1 MSESI
6 KETEEFRLQRKALIE
21 ESVNEKEAFVADQY
35 NREPNANLQ
44 VLYFIADILYHSINL
59 ANSEI
64 IRSLFHNG
72 YCYYF
77 ANMLKIAFNR
87 GEICWAAPYG
97 HFVWQDDNGVCY
109 DIEGVTIS
117 EADYF
122 IPVSYIGDGIK
133 DFLHIRDVSY
143 NATQED
149 ISKWMNEY
157 LKDKGEI

>member
-1 MSESI
+1 MKRCRSSKTCI
-6 KETEEFRLQRKALIE
+6 AP
-21 ESVNEKEAFVADQY
+21 VNDINISYINPIDEIVQDQL
-35 NREPNANLQ
+35 NRYPGSNAQ
-44 VLYFIADILYHSINL
+44 VLYFIFDMQYRDVINE
-59 ANSEI
+59 SDV
-64 IRSLFHNG
+64 IRQLFHNG

-87 GEICWAAPYG
+87 GEVCWAAPYG
-97 HFVWQDDNGVCY
+97 HFVWQDNDGICY

-149 ISKWMNEY
+149 LSKWINAY